1 MYYHYLFLY
10 VYSNVMVNTCTQDSE
25 INSVKCVLSSGVS
38 DLDLTVYMQCVL
50 QCRCSDCTRPAGEA
64 VNL

>member
-1 MYYHYLFLY
+1 
-10 VYSNVMVNTCTQDSE
+10 MVNTCTQDSE
-25 INSVKCVLSSGVS
+25 INSVKFVLSSGVS